1 MPYVLPETID
11 TARLRLR
18 RPEVADAASLFHS
31 YTQDP
36 QVCRFMIWAPHASED
51 TTREFI
57 ASCIAAWE
65 AQQCLPYVI
74 AEQGSDLAVG
84 MIEARMQGS
93 TVDIGYV
100 LARSQWGRGL
110 MPEAIGSLASA
121 ALSRDEVF
129 RVQATCDTENIASQR
144 ALEKSGFVREGR
156 LERFTIHPNIS
167 SEPRACF
174 MYARC
179 REPHPLA

>member
-1 MPYVLPETID
+1 MTRLLPDSVD

-18 RPEVADAASLFHS
+18 RPEAADAASLFRA
-31 YTQDP
+31 YTQGS
-36 QVCRFMIWAPHASED
+36 QVCRFMIWTPHPSED

-65 AQQCLPYVI
+65 AQQRLPYVI
-74 AEQGSDLAVG
+74 TEQGSGLAVG

-110 MPEAIGSLASA
+110 MPEAIGALASA
-121 ALSRDEVF
+121 ALSRDQVF
-129 RVQATCDTENIASQR
+129 RVQATCDTENIASRR
-144 ALEKSGFVREGR
+144 ALEKSGFLGEGR
-156 LERFTIHPNIS
+156 LERFAIHPNIS
-167 SEPRACF
+167 AEPRACF
-174 MYARC
+174 MYARY
-179 REPHPLA
+179 R